1 MTQEQ
6 QENLQEQQAL
16 EAAYNRTHST
26 MEWSEAQLAVLT
38 ELDLL
43 DDKSSILESAVA
55 SVVKGK
61 MQSAIDRAIKAKYIA
76 EGKGKKAL
84 AEECEIEIQKG
95 LKLKRAL

>member
-1 MTQEQ
+1 MTTEQ
-6 QENLQEQQAL
+6 KSEIV
-16 EAAYNRTHST
+16 AAQMTEVPT
-26 MEWSEAQLAVLT
+26 VLFEIDAAQIAVLT
-38 ELDLL
+38 ELDLMEECE
-43 DDKSSILESAVA
+43 DIARAAFA

-84 AEECEIEIQKG
+84 AEECEAEIQKG